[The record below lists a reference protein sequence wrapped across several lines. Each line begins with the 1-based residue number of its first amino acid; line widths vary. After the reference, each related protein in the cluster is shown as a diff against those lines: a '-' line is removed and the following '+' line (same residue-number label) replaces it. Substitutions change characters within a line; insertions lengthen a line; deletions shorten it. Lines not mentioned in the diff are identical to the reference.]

1 MLRAW
6 GNRVDGIF
14 GQRRSVARSGSVRSA
29 LNHIGS
35 GPRTKDYFLGAPDD
49 RMPKRDSGA
58 TLLPCG
64 ECFVSTAQ
72 LTLDAQGLDE
82 QPRGGLG

>member
-35 GPRTKDYFLGAPDD
+35 GPRTKDYFLGAPDY
-49 RMPKRDSGA
+49 RCVEERLWRNSPPVQRVFHFDSA
-58 TLLPCG
+58 
-64 ECFVSTAQ
+64 AH
-72 LTLDAQGLDE
+72 LDA
-82 QPRGGLG
+82 